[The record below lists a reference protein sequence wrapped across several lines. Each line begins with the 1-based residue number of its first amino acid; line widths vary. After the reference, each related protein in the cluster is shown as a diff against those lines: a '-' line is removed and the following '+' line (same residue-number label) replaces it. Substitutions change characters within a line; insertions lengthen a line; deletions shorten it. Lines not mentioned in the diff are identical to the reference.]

1 MPRIPQLSTDLGEHP
16 IAVRE
21 GIDLELGETTA
32 RQLRVTVFGLPVGGA
47 PLGHRISV
55 HSLEIYQYR
64 RP

>member
-32 RQLRVTVFGLPVGGA
+32 RQLRVTFFGLPVGA
-47 PLGHRISV
+47 PLCHRISV

>member
-16 IAVRE
+16 IAERE

-32 RQLRVTVFGLPVGGA
+32 RQLRVTFLGLSVGA

-55 HSLEIYQYR
+55 YSLEIYQYR